1 MLDLRDGEIRVSRKG
16 TRRER
21 LGTLDERS
29 ARKED
34 YVEIID
40 QLVQM
45 KGYARGVEIAE
56 KLHVKQ
62 PTVTSMLQRLAEKGL
77 VVYEKHR
84 GVSLTSKGRSL
95 ARTMRHAHAV
105 LAEFLQALGVD
116 NELANKIAED
126 MEHCLPSEVLG
137 RFESLTICLKE
148 DPSLIESLKLRIE
161 GARLT

>member
-1 MLDLRDGEIRVSRKG
+1 VQDLRDGEIRVSRKG

-34 YVEIID
+34 YVEIIH

-56 KLHVKQ
+56 KLRVKQ

-148 DPSLIESLKLRIE
+148 EPSLIASLKLRIE